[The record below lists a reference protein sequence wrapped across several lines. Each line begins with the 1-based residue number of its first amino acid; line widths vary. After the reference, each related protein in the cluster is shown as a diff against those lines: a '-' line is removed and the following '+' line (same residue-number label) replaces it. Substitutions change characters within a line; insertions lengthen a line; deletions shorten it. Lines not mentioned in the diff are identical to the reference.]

1 MLTKSAPAKAPRL
14 NCIAGARLA
23 SARMNDQSVKTAVDR
38 FVANVS
44 FTARREVE
52 KVVRSAI
59 ASGKLRRGETLTAAV
74 TLSNEKVDLDVT
86 IFSKIEL

>member
-1 MLTKSAPAKAPRL
+1 
-14 NCIAGARLA
+14 
-23 SARMNDQSVKTAVDR
+23 MNDAAVKTAVDR
-38 FVANVS
+38 FLANVS

-59 ASGKLRRGETLTAAV
+59 ANGKLRRGEVLTTSV
-74 TLSNEKVDLDVT
+74 TLANEKVDLDVT

>member
-1 MLTKSAPAKAPRL
+1 MT
-14 NCIAGARLA
+14 
-23 SARMNDQSVKTAVDR
+23 DQSVKTAVDR

-52 KVVRSAI
+52 KVVRGAL
-59 ASGKLRRGETLTAAV
+59 ASGKLRRGETLTTSV

>member
-1 MLTKSAPAKAPRL
+1 
-14 NCIAGARLA
+14 
-23 SARMNDQSVKTAVDR
+23 MNDAALKMAVDR
-38 FVANVS
+38 FLANVS

-52 KVVRSAI
+52 KVVRNAI
-59 ASGKLRRGETLTAAV
+59 TNGTLRRGEVLTTSV

>member
-1 MLTKSAPAKAPRL
+1 
-14 NCIAGARLA
+14 
-23 SARMNDQSVKTAVDR
+23 MNDPALKTAVDR
-38 FVANVS
+38 FLANVS

-52 KVVRSAI
+52 KVVRNAL
-59 ASGKLRRGETLTAAV
+59 ASGKLHGGEVLTTSV

>member
-1 MLTKSAPAKAPRL
+1 
-14 NCIAGARLA
+14 
-23 SARMNDQSVKTAVDR
+23 MNDHSVKTAVDR
-38 FVANVS
+38 FVANIS

-52 KVVRSAI
+52 KVVHGAL
-59 ASGKLRRGETLTAAV
+59 ASGKLRRGETLTTAV

>member
-1 MLTKSAPAKAPRL
+1 
-14 NCIAGARLA
+14 
-23 SARMNDQSVKTAVDR
+23 MNETAVKTAVDR

-52 KVVRSAI
+52 KVVRNAM
-59 ASGKLRRGETLTAAV
+59 AKGKLGLGEVLTTAV

>member
-1 MLTKSAPAKAPRL
+1 
-14 NCIAGARLA
+14 
-23 SARMNDQSVKTAVDR
+23 MNDAALKTAVDR
-38 FVANVS
+38 FLANVS

-52 KVVRSAI
+52 KVVRNAL
-59 ASGKLRRGETLTAAV
+59 ANGKLRRGEILTTSV